1 MATIYVD
8 GKEYEVDGADNL
20 LQACLSLGLDV
31 PYFCWHPALG
41 SVGACRQCAVKQYQ
55 NADDKRGRL
64 VMSCMTPATDGSY
77 IAIEDEEAKEFRKS
91 VVEWLMTNHPHDCP
105 VCEEGGACHLQDMTV
120 MTGHNSR
127 RYRFTKRTHQN
138 QELGPFIGHE
148 MNRCIACYRCVR
160 YYKDYA
166 GGEDLGVYGAHDN
179 VYFGRVED
187 GTLESEFSGNLVE
200 VCPTGVFT
208 DKTHS
213 ERYNRKWDMQFA
225 PSICQQCSVGC
236 NISPGERYGELRRI
250 ENRFHGSVNHY
261 FLCDRGRFGYGYV
274 NLADRP
280 RQPLLKNG
288 NDQLTITVDGALN
301 RAADALRTARGLI
314 GIGSPRASLESNF
327 ALRELVG
334 EANFY
339 AGVEQAEWACQL
351 KMLQIL
357 QQGGVPTPSLRDME
371 EADAILLLGEDV
383 TMSAARIALAL
394 RQAVKGKARE
404 LARKMKVDLWQ
415 VAAVQT
421 LGQNER
427 YPLLIT
433 SLDTTRLD
441 DVAADKLHAP
451 YADQARLGFA
461 IANLLDPAA
470 PAVSDLCPEQQA
482 QAARWAELLGNAK
495 KPLIIAGSTAR
506 DVALLEA
513 ASNIARALKG
523 RGLEA
528 SIALVGQEANSQ
540 GLAMLGAQTL
550 SDKSLEAA
558 LARIE
563 SEEGLALVTLE
574 NDLYRHA
581 PRNRVDVALARLQ
594 HLLVIDHQATP
605 TANKADLVLPAASFA
620 EADGTLVNMEGRAQ
634 RFFQVYAPAFY
645 NADIQVREG
654 WRWLAAL
661 QGAIERKPLR
671 WQNFEQISHACATS
685 NPLLAT
691 MLEAAPNA
699 GLRIRGMRLAREPH
713 RYSGRTSMLA
723 DQNVSEPRVAQDP
736 DSPFNF
742 SMEGYAGARQPL
754 PQVPFAW
761 APGWNSPSAWNKFQD
776 EVGGKLRAGDP
787 GRRLLE
793 ATDPQAEGKEL
804 LGWFTTIPAPFK
816 AAEALQVVNYAQ
828 LFGGEELSA
837 RSPVIQARMNEPELV
852 LNPLDAQRLALHG
865 DSQVSFS
872 WGGSHWQLRLRLSE
886 QLSAGLVGLPLGV
899 NGLPTALQQA
909 SITNLQEVIA

>member
-280 RQPLLKNG
+280 RQPLLKDG

-301 RAADALRTARGLI
+301 RAADALRSASSLI

-461 IANLLDPAA
+461 IANQLDPAA

-482 QAARWAELLGNAK
+482 QAARWAELLGNAR

-513 ASNIARALKG
+513 ASNIARALKD
-523 RGLEA
+523 RGQEA
-528 SIALVGQEANSQ
+528 NIALVGQEANSL

-550 SDKSLEAA
+550 SDKPLEAA

-563 SEEGLALVTLE
+563 SEDGLALVTLE
-574 NDLYRHA
+574 NDLYRRA
-581 PRNRVDVALARLQ
+581 PRNRVDAALARLQ

-671 WQNFEQISHACATS
+671 WQNFDQVNHDCATS

-793 ATDPQAEGKEL
+793 ATDQQAEGKEL

-865 DSQVSFS
+865 GSQVSFS

>member
-148 MNRCIACYRCVR
+148 MNRCIACYRCIR

-280 RQPLLKNG
+280 RQPLLKDG

-301 RAADALRTARGLI
+301 RAADALRTASGVI

-394 RQAVKGKARE
+394 RQSVKGKARE

-451 YADQARLGFA
+451 YDNQARLGFA
-461 IANLLDPAA
+461 IAHLLDPSA
-470 PAVSDLCPEQQA
+470 PAVSDLCPELQA
-482 QAARWAELLGNAK
+482 QATRWAELLGNAK

-528 SIALVGQEANSQ
+528 SIALVGQEANSL

-550 SDKSLEAA
+550 SDKPLEAA

-563 SEEGLALVTLE
+563 AEEGLALVTLE
-574 NDLYRHA
+574 NDLYRRA
-581 PRNRVDVALARLQ
+581 PRNRVDAALARLQ

-671 WQNFEQISHACATS
+671 WQNFDQINHDCATS

-713 RYSGRTSMLA
+713 RYSGRTSILA

-793 ATDPQAEGKEL
+793 ATDPQAEGNEL

-865 DSQVSFS
+865 GSQVSFS

-886 QLSAGLVGLPLGV
+886 QLNAGLVGLPLGV

-909 SITNLQEVIA
+909 YINNLQEVIA

>member
-280 RQPLLKNG
+280 RQPLLKDG

-357 QQGGVPTPSLRDME
+357 QQGGVSTPSLRDME
-371 EADAILLLGEDV
+371 EADAILVLGEDV

-470 PAVSDLCPEQQA
+470 PAVSDLCPELQA
-482 QAARWAELLGNAK
+482 QATRWAELLGNAR

-528 SIALVGQEANSQ
+528 NIALVGQEANSL

-550 SDKSLEAA
+550 SDKPLEAA

-574 NDLYRHA
+574 NDLYRRA
-581 PRNRVDVALARLQ
+581 PRNRVDAALARLQ

-671 WQNFEQISHACATS
+671 WQNFDQVNHDCATS

-776 EVGGKLRAGDP
+776 EMGGKLRAGDP

-865 DSQVSFS
+865 GSQVSFS

>member
-77 IAIEDEEAKEFRKS
+77 IAIEDEEAKDFRKS

-280 RQPLLKNG
+280 RQPLLKDG

-301 RAADALRTARGLI
+301 RAADALRSASSLI

-451 YADQARLGFA
+451 YADQARIGFA

-470 PAVSDLCPEQQA
+470 PAVADLGPELQA
-482 QAARWAELLGNAK
+482 QATRWAELLGNAR
-495 KPLIIAGSTAR
+495 KPLIIAGSSAR

-523 RGLEA
+523 RAQEV

-550 SDKSLEAA
+550 SDKPLEAA

-563 SEEGLALVTLE
+563 AEEGLALVTLE
-574 NDLYRHA
+574 NDLYRRA
-581 PRNRVDVALARLQ
+581 PRNRVDAALARLQ

-671 WQNFEQISHACATS
+671 WQNFDQVNHDCATS

-852 LNPLDAQRLALHG
+852 LNPADAQRLALYAG
-865 DSQVSFS
+865 NQVSFS

>member
-1 MATIYVD
+1 
-8 GKEYEVDGADNL
+8 
-20 LQACLSLGLDV
+20 
-31 PYFCWHPALG
+31 
-41 SVGACRQCAVKQYQ
+41 
-55 NADDKRGRL
+55 
-64 VMSCMTPATDGSY
+64 
-77 IAIEDEEAKEFRKS
+77 
-91 VVEWLMTNHPHDCP
+91 
-105 VCEEGGACHLQDMTV
+105 
-120 MTGHNSR
+120 
-127 RYRFTKRTHQN
+127 
-138 QELGPFIGHE
+138 
-148 MNRCIACYRCVR
+148 
-160 YYKDYA
+160 
-166 GGEDLGVYGAHDN
+166 
-179 VYFGRVED
+179 
-187 GTLESEFSGNLVE
+187 
-200 VCPTGVFT
+200 
-208 DKTHS
+208 
-213 ERYNRKWDMQFA
+213 
-225 PSICQQCSVGC
+225 
-236 NISPGERYGELRRI
+236 
-250 ENRFHGSVNHY
+250 
-261 FLCDRGRFGYGYV
+261 
-274 NLADRP
+274 
-280 RQPLLKNG
+280 
-288 NDQLTITVDGALN
+288 
-301 RAADALRTARGLI
+301 
-314 GIGSPRASLESNF
+314 
-327 ALRELVG
+327 
-334 EANFY
+334 
-339 AGVEQAEWACQL
+339 
-351 KMLQIL
+351 
-357 QQGGVPTPSLRDME
+357 
-371 EADAILLLGEDV
+371 
-383 TMSAARIALAL
+383 MSAARIALAL

-451 YADQARLGFA
+451 YADQARIGFA
-461 IANLLDPAA
+461 IANLLDPSA
-470 PAVSDLCPEQQA
+470 PAVADLCPELQA
-482 QAARWAELLGNAK
+482 QATRWAELLGNAK
-495 KPLIIAGSTAR
+495 KPLIIAGSSAR

-528 SIALVGQEANSQ
+528 SIALVGQEANSL

-550 SDKSLEAA
+550 SDKPLEAA

-574 NDLYRHA
+574 NDLYRRA
-581 PRNRVDVALARLQ
+581 PRNRVDAALARLQ

-671 WQNFEQISHACATS
+671 WQNFDQVNHDCATS

-742 SMEGYAGARQPL
+742 SMEGYAGARQNM

-865 DSQVSFS
+865 GSQVSFS

>member
-280 RQPLLKNG
+280 RQPLLKDG

-301 RAADALRTARGLI
+301 RAADALRSASSLI

-371 EADAILLLGEDV
+371 DADAILLLGEDV

-451 YADQARLGFA
+451 YADQARIGFA

-470 PAVSDLCPEQQA
+470 PAVADLGPELQA
-482 QAARWAELLGNAK
+482 QATRWAELLGNAR
-495 KPLIIAGSTAR
+495 KPLIIAGSSAR

-528 SIALVGQEANSQ
+528 SIALVGQEANSL

-550 SDKSLEAA
+550 SDKPLEAA

-563 SEEGLALVTLE
+563 AEEGLALVTLE
-574 NDLYRHA
+574 NDLYRRA
-581 PRNRVDVALARLQ
+581 PRNRVDAALARLQ

-634 RFFQVYAPAFY
+634 RFFQVYAPTFY

-671 WQNFEQISHACATS
+671 WQNFDQVNHDCATS

-837 RSPVIQARMNEPELV
+837 RSPVIQARMTEPELV

-865 DSQVSFS
+865 GSQVSFS

>member
-280 RQPLLKNG
+280 RQPLLKDG

-301 RAADALRTARGLI
+301 RAADALRSASSLI

-371 EADAILLLGEDV
+371 EADAILVLGEDV

-394 RQAVKGKARE
+394 RQSVKGKARE

-451 YADQARLGFA
+451 YADQARIGFA
-461 IANLLDPAA
+461 IANLLDPVA
-470 PAVSDLCPEQQA
+470 PAVADLCPEQQA
-482 QAARWAELLGNAK
+482 QAARWAELLGNAR

-528 SIALVGQEANSQ
+528 SIALVGQEANSL

-550 SDKSLEAA
+550 SDKPLEAA

-563 SEEGLALVTLE
+563 AEEGLALVTLE
-574 NDLYRHA
+574 NDLYRRA
-581 PRNRVDVALARLQ
+581 PRNRVDAALARLR

-671 WQNFEQISHACATS
+671 WQNFDQVNHDCATS

-865 DSQVSFS
+865 GSQVSFS

>member
-77 IAIEDEEAKEFRKS
+77 IAIEDEEAKDFRKS

-280 RQPLLKNG
+280 RQPLLKDG

-301 RAADALRTARGLI
+301 RAADALRSASSLI

-451 YADQARLGFA
+451 YADQARIGFA

-470 PAVSDLCPEQQA
+470 PAVADLGPELQA
-482 QAARWAELLGNAK
+482 QATRWAELLGNAR
-495 KPLIIAGSTAR
+495 KPLIIAGSSAR

-523 RGLEA
+523 RAQEV

-550 SDKSLEAA
+550 SDKPLEAA

-563 SEEGLALVTLE
+563 AEEGLALVTLE
-574 NDLYRHA
+574 NDLYRRA
-581 PRNRVDVALARLQ
+581 PRNRVDAALARLQ

-671 WQNFEQISHACATS
+671 WQNFDQVNHDCATN

-852 LNPLDAQRLALHG
+852 LNPADAQRLALYAG
-865 DSQVSFS
+865 NQVSFS

>member
-280 RQPLLKNG
+280 RQPLLKDG

-334 EANFY
+334 ADNFY

-394 RQAVKGKARE
+394 RQSVKGKARE

-461 IANLLDPAA
+461 IAHLLDPVA

-482 QAARWAELLGNAK
+482 QATRWAELLGNAR
-495 KPLIIAGSTAR
+495 KPLIIAGSSAR

-528 SIALVGQEANSQ
+528 NIALVGQEANSL

-550 SDKSLEAA
+550 SDKPLEAA

-563 SEEGLALVTLE
+563 AEEGLALVSLE
-574 NDLYRHA
+574 NDLYRRA
-581 PRNRVDVALARLQ
+581 PRNRVDAALARLQ

-671 WQNFEQISHACATS
+671 WQNFDQVNHDCATS
-685 NPLLAT
+685 NPLLTT

-776 EVGGKLRAGDP
+776 EVGGHLRAGDP

-865 DSQVSFS
+865 GSQVSFS

-886 QLSAGLVGLPLGV
+886 QLSTGLVGLPLGV

>member
-1 MATIYVD
+1 MATIHVD

-64 VMSCMTPATDGSY
+64 VMSCMTPATDGTY

-138 QELGPFIGHE
+138 QDLGPFISHE

-225 PSICQQCSVGC
+225 PSVCQQCSVGC

-250 ENRFHGSVNHY
+250 ENRFHGSLNHY

-280 RQPLLKNG
+280 RQPLLREG
-288 NDQLTITVDGALN
+288 NDKLAITVDGALN
-301 RAADALRTARGLI
+301 RAADALRTASGVI

-334 EANFY
+334 EENFY
-339 AGVEQAEWACQL
+339 CGMEQTEWECQQ
-351 KMLQIL
+351 KILQIL
-357 QQGGVPTPSLRDME
+357 QHGGVSTPSLRDME
-371 EADAILLLGEDV
+371 EADAILVLGEDV

-441 DVAADKLHAP
+441 DVAADKLHSP

-461 IANLLDPAA
+461 IANLLDNAA
-470 PAVSDLCPEQQA
+470 PAITDLSAEQQA

-495 KPLIIAGSTAR
+495 KPLIIAGSSGR
-506 DVALLEA
+506 SVALVEA

-528 SIALVGQEANSQ
+528 SIALVAQEANSL
-540 GLAMLGAQTL
+540 GLAMLGG
-550 SDKSLEAA
+550 KPLEAA
-558 LARIE
+558 FERIDAQE
-563 SEEGLALVTLE
+563 KLALVTLE
-574 NDLYRHA
+574 NDLYRRA
-581 PRNRVDVALARLQ
+581 PRNRVDAALARLQ
-594 HLLVIDHQATP
+594 HLLVIDHQDTR
-605 TANKADLVLPAASFA
+605 TAQKADLILPAASFA

-645 NADIQVREG
+645 NPDIQVREG

-661 QGAIERKPLR
+661 QGTLEHTSLR
-671 WQNFEQISHACATS
+671 WQNFDQINHDCANS

-723 DQNVSEPRVAQDP
+723 NQNVSEPRVAQDP

-793 ATDPQAEGKEL
+793 ASEDT
-804 LGWFTTIPAPFK
+804 LGWFTTIPSSFK
-816 AAEALQVVNYAQ
+816 AEDALQVVNYVQ

-837 RSPVIQARMNEPELV
+837 RSPVIQTRMNEPELV
-852 LNPLDAQRLALHG
+852 LNPADAQRLALHAG
-865 DSQVSFS
+865 NQVSFS

-886 QLSAGLVGLPLGV
+886 QLAAGLVGLPLGV

-909 SITNLQEVIA
+909 YISNLQEVIA